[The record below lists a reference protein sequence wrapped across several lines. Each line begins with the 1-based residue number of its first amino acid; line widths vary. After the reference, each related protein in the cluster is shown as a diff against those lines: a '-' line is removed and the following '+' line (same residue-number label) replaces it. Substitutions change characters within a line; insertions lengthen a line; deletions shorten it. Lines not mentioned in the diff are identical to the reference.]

1 MSIDLEDYEYDVF
14 ISYLCT
20 NPGDKPA
27 PTCTWVREYL
37 YPELE
42 MWLPEHVEGG
52 RPTPIFFD
60 KIGIKTGD
68 DWRLHI
74 QDALQTSRC
83 LLAVFT
89 SQYFG
94 SPWCQ
99 AELNTILEREKELQR
114 QKKLPRRSGLIY
126 PIYLSGEPFIPARFK
141 NIQMKKN
148 LKEFYRTDL
157 NFKTSEK
164 YSEFQRIIREEVCL
178 ELSTM
183 FLAVPDWDRNWP
195 VVQPEEKET
204 PTPTI
209 TNEYVRLS

>member
-1 MSIDLEDYEYDVF
+1 MSIDPEDYEYDVF

-20 NPGDKPA
+20 NPSGKPA

-42 MWLPEHVEGG
+42 TWLPDYVDAG
-52 RPTPIFFD
+52 RQTPIFFD
-60 KIGIKTGD
+60 KICIKTGD

-74 QDALQTSRC
+74 LEALQTSRC
-83 LLAVFT
+83 LVAVFT

-99 AELNTILEREKELQR
+99 AELNTILERQKELQQ
-114 QKKLPRRSGLIY
+114 QKKLPRKSGLIY
-126 PIYLSGEPFIPARFK
+126 PIRLSGEAFTPARFK
-141 NIQMKKN
+141 HIQTRKDLSK
-148 LKEFYRTDL
+148 FYRTDS
-157 NFKTSEK
+157 NFKTSEDYAK
-164 YSEFQRIIREEVCL
+164 FQRIIREEVCL

-195 VVQPEEKET
+195 VVQPEEKQT